1 MTTQKIL
8 SVWKGLKDKK
18 EKKEARQKEEDK
30 PLMKIKNLV
39 LALRENK

>member
-18 EKKEARQKEEDK
+18 EKKPDRKR
-30 PLMKIKNLV
+30 KINH
-39 LALRENK
+39 